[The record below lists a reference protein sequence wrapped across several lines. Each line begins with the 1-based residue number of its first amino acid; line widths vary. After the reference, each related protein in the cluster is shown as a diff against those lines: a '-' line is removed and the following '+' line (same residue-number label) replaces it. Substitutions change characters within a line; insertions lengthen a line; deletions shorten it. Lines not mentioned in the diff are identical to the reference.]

1 MNPPNEHFFPTQDV
15 LGLLS
20 LSDVANA
27 LLIKNP
33 CDQKL
38 HQISQAHAFPCTSKL
53 QAEEAPMVP
62 VPLLGILML
71 LVWIALAVVLC
82 HWLTCFF
89 IVCLFLSRDLSVDAG
104 LPPHQY
110 HIHPLPQHY
119 QHYLTSPRMHHFP
132 RNNASTQ
139 VVSLPPRP
147 TRPHHVCLHGLPV
160 ILLWRMWDAFYPLPP
175 FFPSLFKISST
186 ELIPDTFICQLPGC
200 PWDQKLPIS
209 PAALAG
215 SSESQPLPPRICSS
229 RELRGLCCYL
239 LLPPLSFLTG
249 LHPFIIVSRV
259 TDVLR
264 TVCSRFSYF
273 QLIWFP
279 DASNGPT
286 AFNLM
291 TFVFIRTRCC
301 CFLTVPFLFLDGL
314 FIDFIQVFHTSV
326 CFAFK
331 YFILQMLILLIYTQ
345 MPFVSRTCKTQRHML
360 FTL

>member
-1 MNPPNEHFFPTQDV
+1 MYVKATGRGGPHGTSTLTGDLNAVGMNGSGYC
-15 LGLLS
+15 L
-20 LSDVANA
+20 
-27 LLIKNP
+27 
-33 CDQKL
+33 
-38 HQISQAHAFPCTSKL
+38 
-53 QAEEAPMVP
+53 
-62 VPLLGILML
+62 VPLIDLF
-71 LVWIALAVVLC
+71 
-82 HWLTCFF
+82 FF
-89 IVCLFLSRDLSVDAG
+89 IVCLLLSRDLSVDAG

-139 VVSLPPRP
+139 VVSFPPHP
-147 TRPHHVCLHGLPV
+147 APPDPIMSVFMDSQWLSSGG
-160 ILLWRMWDAFYPLPP
+160 MWDAFYPC
-175 FFPSLFKISST
+175 FSST
-186 ELIPDTFICQLPGC
+186 ELMPDSFICQLPGC

-239 LLPPLSFLTG
+239 LLSPLTG
-249 LHPFIIVSRV
+249 LHSFIIVSRV
-259 TDVLR
+259 TDVLH
-264 TVCSRFSYF
+264 TMCSWFSYF

-331 YFILQMLILLIYTQ
+331 YFILQMLILLIYIK
-345 MPFVSRTCKTQRHML
+345 MPFVSHTCKTQRHML